1 MNRRMSL
8 KQYRGLDLFFFALML
23 VISETVIVLAATR
36 WFPGQLYTV
45 SVTAAITAIV
55 LMRWGPW
62 AGIHA
67 AVGGFVYCLVSGAEG
82 SQYIIYCIGN
92 LLSLLALLPLRLM
105 GGERIRG
112 DALYSMGFA
121 LCVQL
126 LMQLGRAIV
135 AMLLLRAAVGQALAF
150 FTTDALSDLFSMV
163 IVWIAR
169 RLDGM
174 FENQVNYLLRIQKQG
189 EDERSGFQ

>member
-67 AVGGFVYCLVSGAEG
+67 AVGGFVYCLVSGAAG

-105 GGERIRG
+105 GSERIRG

-126 LMQLGRAIV
+126 LMQLGRAV
-135 AMLLLRAAVGQALAF
+135 AAMLLLRAAVGQALAF